1 MQDKVFIDTNIIIYS
16 YSKDEPSKRTTALE
30 LLGRYDERA
39 IISKQVINE
48 LANILSK
55 KFKLCSSEI
64 ESVLLELDT
73 EFNIVDFDLST
84 QIKAIKL
91 KDSYNLQFYDALI
104 IATALENRCAIVYSE
119 DMQDGLIVDEKIKI
133 INPFNV

>member
-16 YSKDEPSKRTTALE
+16 YSEDE
-30 LLGRYDERA
+30 
-39 IISKQVINE
+39 
-48 LANILSK
+48 
-55 KFKLCSSEI
+55 
-64 ESVLLELDT
+64 
-73 EFNIVDFDLST
+73 
-84 QIKAIKL
+84 
-91 KDSYNLQFYDALI
+91 QFYDALI

>member
-16 YSKDEPSKRTTALE
+16 YSEDEP
-30 LLGRYDERA
+30 
-39 IISKQVINE
+39 
-48 LANILSK
+48 
-55 KFKLCSSEI
+55 
-64 ESVLLELDT
+64 
-73 EFNIVDFDLST
+73 
-84 QIKAIKL
+84 
-91 KDSYNLQFYDALI
+91 FYDALI